1 MTNTE
6 TSDNPLLQTLLLSK
20 ATSYLVRAC
29 TGQSEIQHVHL
40 EIAHDAR
47 QVDHVCHQ
55 HVQRYS
61 LGIVF
66 QVNQDRPPSQH
77 GAFLG

>member
-1 MTNTE
+1 MTNPE
-6 TSDNPLLQTLLLSK
+6 TPDNPLLQTLLLSK

-29 TGQSEIQHVHL
+29 PGQSEIQHVHL
-40 EIAHDAR
+40 EIAYDVR

-61 LGIVF
+61 LGIVSP
-66 QVNQDRPPSQH
+66 VDQDCLPSRH